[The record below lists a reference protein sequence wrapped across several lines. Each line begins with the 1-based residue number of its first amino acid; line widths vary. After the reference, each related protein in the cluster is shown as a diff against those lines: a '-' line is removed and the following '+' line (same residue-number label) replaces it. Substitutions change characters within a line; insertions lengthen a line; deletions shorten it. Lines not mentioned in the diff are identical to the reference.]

1 MSASIKEAVALL
13 LLALCWAATLTCS
26 CLLVSI
32 SPLVAQILG
41 ASEALAPFTCGAFL
55 LGAALASLPST
66 FLFSAFGRRG
76 GFLFGALCGIA
87 GGALGLIALRF
98 SLPAVAFFISCALI
112 GLAQGFGQFY
122 RFAAFEVAPSRK
134 PVAMALVLSG
144 GVIAAFAGPQLALL
158 TAPQTAT
165 ASASEFEGSFIA
177 MMALHLLNGILS
189 ACACLPP
196 PGGQPTS
203 PPDNRNAP
211 LLADDGQQ
219 AAAAAKAAAL
229 AGDPPPRPT
238 ASTTIAS
245 SSNTPLHY
253 NPWAPR
259 PRHRSLHR
267 ILLQPQCLVAIG
279 IGAASQTMMVVLMS
293 PLALVMEDDGF
304 KASTRTLTYELHFAS
319 MYAPG
324 LISGRLLSWLGTFKS
339 AALGTAL
346 LAASCAVLGTGASDG
361 LHYMLGMSL
370 CGLGWHLCFSAATL
384 LLDETH
390 SQREATNVQAANDLF
405 VYLASATGSFG
416 SGYLYA
422 AKGRRF
428 LVYLAAGLTAML
440 VPLLLAHGCCAW
452 RKRRMQRINEELAE
466 ANAAADAAWA
476 AQVTASM
483 AAVVGS
489 SAEPEDD
496 EPVTP
501 QLHWVLS
508 GRRSPP
514 SVRQT
519 E

>member
-1 MSASIKEAVALL
+1 M
-13 LLALCWAATLTCS
+13 
-26 CLLVSI
+26 
-32 SPLVAQILG
+32 
-41 ASEALAPFTCGAFL
+41 

-346 LAASCAVLGTGASDG
+346 LAASCAVLGTGASG
-361 LHYMLGMSL
+361 WLALHARNELVRPRVASL
-370 CGLGWHLCFSAATL
+370 LFGGHAAPRRDAFTTRG
-384 LLDETH
+384 D
-390 SQREATNVQAANDLF
+390 QRKRPMIYSSTSRPAI
-405 VYLASATGSFG
+405 GSFG

-440 VPLLLAHGCCAW
+440 VPLLLAHGCCVW

-496 EPVTP
+496 EPVAP

-514 SVRQT
+514 SQCVRRNDECT
-519 E
+519 VCE